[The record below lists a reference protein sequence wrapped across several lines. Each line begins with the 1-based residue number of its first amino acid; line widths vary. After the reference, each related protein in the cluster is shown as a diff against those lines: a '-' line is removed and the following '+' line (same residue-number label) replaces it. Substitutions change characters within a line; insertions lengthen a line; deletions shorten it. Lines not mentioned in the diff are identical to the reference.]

1 MAPFICDRCGKCC
14 VSLGQSITIERQ
26 LNERDYYCRSKID
39 HAIFLAHVDE
49 EFREEIADEFLAA
62 GSSPGDTG
70 KNPCRFLRRSPSG
83 TRYCCAIYAT
93 RPKVCQDFLCYHML
107 IRTRDG
113 AICGRVIGK
122 TTLRTEDP
130 ELEQIWNVEVNP
142 VPFTNALE
150 WIKQVTA
157 ILAGHGYRAESV
169 E

>member
-1 MAPFICDRCGKCC
+1 MAPFTCDRCGKCC

-26 LNERDYYCRSKID
+26 LNDRDYYCRSKID

-62 GSSPGDTG
+62 ESSPGDTG
-70 KNPCRFLRRSPSG
+70 KNPCRFLRMSPSG
-83 TRYCCAIYAT
+83 TGYCCAIYAT
-93 RPKVCQDFLCYHML
+93 RPKVCQNFLCYHML

-113 AICGRVIGK
+113 VICGRVIGK

-130 ELEQIWNVEVNP
+130 DLEQIWNVEVNP

-157 ILAGHGYRAESV
+157 ILAGHGYRAEPV